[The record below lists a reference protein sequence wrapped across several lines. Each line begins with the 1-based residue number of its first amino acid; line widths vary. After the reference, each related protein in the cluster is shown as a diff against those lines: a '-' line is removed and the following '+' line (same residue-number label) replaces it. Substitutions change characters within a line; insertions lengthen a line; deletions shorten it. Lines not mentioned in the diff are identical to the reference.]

1 LVEIAAKSAQS
12 ELGHTARAEPKAL
25 IRISF
30 AAVSNVNG
38 HASDGPYST
47 STAKLE
53 KL

>member
-1 LVEIAAKSAQS
+1 LDEIAPKSAQI
-12 ELGHTARAEPKAL
+12 EPDHTAKARRKAL
-25 IRISF
+25 IEISF